1 MDPLEKDQLDE
12 ELMIEMKK
20 KKLFQMSPIP
30 ALPLSKYHEGMDPL
44 EEDQLDEELMIEMK
58 KKKLFQMSPIPAL
71 PLSIWPPQMQ
81 TMHTPCPPNAAVH
94 IIATHRIAGQ
104 QTGLHLLTIHP
115 LATHSLVTHLPTL
128 LPPHLML
135 LQNLLIPLCR
145 RKE

>member
-1 MDPLEKDQLDE
+1 MAGRSY
-12 ELMIEMKK
+12 
-20 KKLFQMSPIP
+20 KKLMES
-30 ALPLSKYHEGMDPL
+30 LKTTRKPLDIEAINTLFLEYHEGMDLL
-44 EEDQLDEELMIEMK
+44 EEDQLDEELMIEMM
-58 KKKLFQMSPIPAL
+58 KKKLFQMSPIPTL

-94 IIATHRIAGQ
+94 IVATHRIAGQ
-104 QTGLHLLTIHP
+104 QTGLHLLTMHP

-145 RKE
+145 QKE